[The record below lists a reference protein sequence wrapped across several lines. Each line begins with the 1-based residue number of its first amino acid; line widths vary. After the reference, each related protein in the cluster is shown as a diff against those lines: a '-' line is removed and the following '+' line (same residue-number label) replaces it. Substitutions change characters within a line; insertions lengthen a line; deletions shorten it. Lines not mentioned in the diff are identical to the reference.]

1 MIAKQDYIGAQSL
14 CPNYIAAR
22 WAGTTL
28 HPQTGAPVLLLTTDA
43 GNMRFLLSQDCGE
56 SIVQT
61 GEQYWLQPAAIR
73 PHRLSDPSH
82 DGESR
87 GARKRSAALI
97 SADDGVHLGTTMSLL
112 LIGVAGLTLG
122 LFLYFAM
129 VAVDEAVRLIFG
141 PG

>member
-1 MIAKQDYIGAQSL
+1 MSAPTDYT
-14 CPNYIAAR
+14 AAR
-22 WAGTTL
+22 WAGTTR
-28 HPQTGAPVLLLTTDA
+28 HPQTGAPVLLLTTPS
-43 GNMRFLLSQDCGE
+43 GKMRFLLSQDCGE
-56 SIVQT
+56 SIVRT
-61 GEQYWLQPAAIR
+61 GEQYWLAAAAIR

-112 LIGVAGLTLG
+112 LIGVTALALG

-129 VAVDEAVRLIFG
+129 VAADEAVRLIFG

>member
-1 MIAKQDYIGAQSL
+1 MRPEPDYAGARSLNPDYID
-14 CPNYIAAR
+14 AR
-22 WAGTTL
+22 WAGTTR

-43 GNMRFLLSQDCGE
+43 GKMRFLLSQDCGE
-56 SIVQT
+56 AIVET
-61 GEQYWLQPAAIR
+61 GQQYWLSSAAIR

-87 GARKRSAALI
+87 GPRERSAALI
-97 SADDGVHLGTTMSLL
+97 PADDGVRLGTTMSML

-129 VAVDEAVRLIFG
+129 VSVDEAVHLIFG